1 MKREDIHKVSAL
13 SQADGYA
20 LAQASDAA
28 LDEFDERDDA
38 VMRQNENWM
47 LERFLERFAID
58 ESPQPR
64 PDPVDVPV
72 DVPRCARW
80 DRPIPLGR
88 SVLIDLLAWLAFL
101 MGIAIWKGWL

>member
-47 LERFLERFAID
+47 LERFAID

-72 DVPRCARW
+72 DVPRCARL

-88 SVLIDLLAWLAFL
+88 SVLIYLLAWLAFL

>member
-47 LERFLERFAID
+47 LERFAID

-64 PDPVDVPV
+64 PNPV
-72 DVPRCARW
+72 DVPRCA
-80 DRPIPLGR
+80 RPIPLGR
-88 SVLIDLLAWLAFL
+88 SVLIYLLAWLAFL